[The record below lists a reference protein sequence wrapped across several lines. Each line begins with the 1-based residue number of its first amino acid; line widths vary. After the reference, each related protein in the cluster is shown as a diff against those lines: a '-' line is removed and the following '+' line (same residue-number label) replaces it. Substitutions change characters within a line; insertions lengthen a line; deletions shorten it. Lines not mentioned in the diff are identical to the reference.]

1 MTANNQKTVQPGNL
15 KKVPQAPGTLG
26 DAGKKKWKE
35 IGAELVAMQMADR
48 VDVHALEQLCIAYD
62 RVDMASKE
70 LVKTGFVCISEK
82 GGQYLNPMFSVLS
95 QAEKQVDTW
104 MQRLGLSRK
113 QRVDLVVKEAEIS
126 QKVAARRRSG
136 K

>member
-15 KKVPQAPGTLG
+15 KKLPNAPDTLG
-26 DAGKKKWKE
+26 DAGKIKWKQ
-35 IGAELVAMQMADR
+35 IGAELVAMQMADK

-62 RVDMASKE
+62 RVEMASRE
-70 LVKTGFVCISEK
+70 LGESGFVCVSEK

-95 QAEKQVDTW
+95 QAEKQVDIW

-126 QKVAARRRSG
+126 QKVAARRRSA